1 MTVLF
6 AESALLPTGWAQ
18 NVRFTID
25 AGGDLAAVEP
35 GAQPGE
41 AERLAG
47 PVLPGMPNLHSH
59 AFQRAMAGLTE
70 RASPTGDDFWSWREA
85 MYRFLAVLEP
95 EDVNA
100 IAAQLYLDMLKAG
113 YTGVAEFH
121 YLHHGR
127 DGRPYAD
134 PAAMSE
140 AVISAAEE
148 TGIAITLLPALFQAS
163 GFGGTAPT
171 QGQRRFVN
179 SVESLMALIAE
190 TRRRHAGQPEIRVGL
205 AHHSLRAVPPEA
217 LAAAT
222 AALRALDP
230 EAPVHIHV
238 AEQIREVEQCLAWS
252 GARPVQW
259 LLDHAPVDPAWCLV
273 HATHM
278 DATETRRLAATGAVA
293 GLCPSTEGNLGDGFF
308 PLLPYLEAGG
318 RWGIGSDSHVSLSP
332 IEELRW
338 LEYGQRLRERRR
350 ALGSAG
356 RLESTGL
363 ALWQASVAG
372 GAQALGRRAGALAP
386 GHRADLIVIDA
397 AAPSLY
403 RRERDALI
411 DSFIFASETTAVR
424 DVMVGG
430 RWVLRERRHAAE
442 PRIAA
447 NFRRALDRIAAA

>member
-1 MTVLF
+1 MTAIF
-6 AESALLPTGWAQ
+6 AKSALLPTGWAG
-18 NVRFTID
+18 NVRLSID
-25 AGGDLAAVEP
+25 AGGTLAAVEP
-35 GAQPGE
+35 GATTGD

-95 EDVNA
+95 EDVRA
-100 IAAQLYLDMLKAG
+100 IAAQLYLDMVKAG

-134 PAAMSE
+134 RGAMSE
-140 AVISAAEE
+140 AVIAAAKEA
-148 TGIAITLLPALFQAS
+148 GIAITLLPALFLSS
-163 GFGGTAPT
+163 GFGGAAPT
-171 QGQRRFVN
+171 EGQRRFVN
-179 SVESLMALIAE
+179 GVEDMMALVSE
-190 TRRRHAGQPEIRVGL
+190 TRRRHGGDPGVRIGL
-205 AHHSLRAVPPEA
+205 AHHSLRAVPPEP

-222 AALRALDP
+222 AALRALDAT
-230 EAPVHIHV
+230 APIHIHV
-238 AEQIREVEQCLAWS
+238 AEQAREVEQCLAWS

-259 LLDHAPVDPAWCLV
+259 LLDHAPVDATWCLV

-278 DATETRRLAATGAVA
+278 DDAETRRVAATGAIA
-293 GLCPSTEGNLGDGFF
+293 GLCPTTEGNLGDGFF
-308 PLLPYLEAGG
+308 QLLPYLEARG

-350 ALGSAG
+350 ALAPLGQPK
-356 RLESTGL
+356 STGL
-363 ALWQASVAG
+363 ALWQAAVAG
-372 GAQALGRRAGALAP
+372 GAQALGRRTGVLAP
-386 GHRADLIVIDA
+386 GHRADLLVLDPG
-397 AAPSLY
+397 APSLY
-403 RRERDALI
+403 RRAGDALI
-411 DSFIFASETTAVR
+411 DSLVFASETSAVR

-430 RWVLRERRHAAE
+430 RWVVRERHHAAE
-442 PRIAA
+442 DRISAE
-447 NFRRALDRIAAA
+447 FRRTIDKLGTR